1 MISTTKDRVQEAD
14 AKVMSNGFMHKIKNW
29 VSGDPFEDDIFNY
42 EEEFETE
49 PRAYRSVRDEY
60 EATPKQQE
68 KPKKNLKVLG
78 HPNSQ
83 TQQVVVIEPRAFEE
97 ALEIIEHLREKKSV
111 LLNLHL
117 LDTSQSQRV
126 VDFLS
131 GATHAIEGN
140 QQRIGDGVF
149 MFTPSNV
156 MITSENQRE
165 VAAASA
171 GTAPQ
176 AQQPGINLS
185 DAFWNQG

>member
-1 MISTTKDRVQEAD
+1 
-14 AKVMSNGFMHKIKNW
+14 MHKIKNW
-29 VSGDPFEDDIFNY
+29 VSGDPFEDEIFNY
-42 EEEFETE
+42 EEEFEPE
-49 PRAYRSVRDEY
+49 SRAYRPVRDEY
-60 EATPKQQE
+60 EAAQEPK

-78 HPNSQ
+78 HPSSQ

-156 MITSENQRE
+156 VITSEHHRE
-165 VAAASA
+165 VA
-171 GTAPQ
+171 TAPSGGVAQGHPMSQQQ
-176 AQQPGINLS
+176 AGINLT